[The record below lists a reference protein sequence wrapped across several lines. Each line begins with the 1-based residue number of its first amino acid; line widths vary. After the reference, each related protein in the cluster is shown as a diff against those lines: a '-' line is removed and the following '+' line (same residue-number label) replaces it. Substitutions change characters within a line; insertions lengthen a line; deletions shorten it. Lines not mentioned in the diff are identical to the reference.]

1 MPKKSVKK
9 QYYTPQIPRRLM
21 TITKVQDG
29 KIIKI
34 YSPKSRKLL
43 GTVKIPNEGKG
54 RKTKKRK
61 YKKRKT
67 SKNRKGGKRR
77 RRRRRT
83 RKYKR
88 N

>member
-1 MPKKSVKK
+1 MSGKGNKT
-9 QYYTPQIPRRLM
+9 YYTPKVPIKIIK
-21 TITKVQDG
+21 ITRVNDG
-29 KIIKI
+29 KIIKV
-34 YSPKSRKLL
+34 YSPKSKKLL

-54 RKTKKRK
+54 RRTKKRK

-67 SKNRKGGKRR
+67 SKNRKGGRR
-77 RRRRRT
+77 RRRRRS